1 MKPWMSCGR
10 ILPVALALAAWGCS
24 KIPLPLVNEPDKEET
39 EFSLRAKVR
48 DFKEGNEADNS
59 GTHPHFNNFRWSCD
73 ASVSGPAV
81 ADAISTSGG
90 ADPEFPGDERN
101 PALHDALSA
110 EMSRCFSPPE
120 LFPDWFEDRGND
132 VNRPFLISMTWTK
145 GGDGKYRFRNDTFFP
160 LDNGG
165 AFRKA
170 NANGSDP
177 FGHLQTGTKD
187 EIDLSAH
194 NYGFTLEMHAQFKY
208 EQGKGQTI
216 AVTGDDDLWLFIDG
230 KKVLDL
236 GGAHPA
242 LSGAVNLD
250 DLGLSNGTYV
260 LDLFFA
266 ERSVASSRLM
276 VETNFRM
283 SDLK

>member
-1 MKPWMSCGR
+1 
-10 ILPVALALAAWGCS
+10 
-24 KIPLPLVNEPDKEET
+24 VNEPEKEET
-39 EFSLRAKVR
+39 EFSIRAKVR
-48 DFKEGNEADNS
+48 DFKEGNGTDNS
-59 GTHPHFNNFRWSCD
+59 GTHPHFNNFRWACE
-73 ASVSGPAV
+73 APTAGPAV
-81 ADAISTSGG
+81 ADELSASGG
-90 ADPEFPGDERN
+90 KDSEFPGDERN
-101 PALHDALSA
+101 PVLHASLSE
-110 EMSRCFSPPE
+110 EMSRCFSPPD
-120 LFPDWFEDRGND
+120 LFADWFEDRGSD

-145 GGDGKYRFRNDTFFP
+145 GGDGKFRFRNDSFFP
-160 LDNGG
+160 LDNGS

-170 NANGSDP
+170 NASGSDP

-187 EIDLSAH
+187 ETDLSAH

-242 LSGAVNLD
+242 LSGSVNLD
-250 DLGLSNGTYV
+250 DLGLSSGTYT

-276 VETNFRM
+276 VETNFMM
-283 SDLK
+283 SGMK